1 MSTRTAE
8 FVAARVDDQRGVAE
22 ALDALR
28 RAGVPRDRIEVL
40 TSVPMPEPVLGGP
53 MRHTRLLRY
62 TFTGLVVGLLVGGF
76 FSIGTVF
83 LYPLLVGGQPY
94 VAPPALII
102 IYELTMF
109 CIVVFTVAGFV
120 RETRFVDRRPY
131 WEGVTRGETYVV
143 VDVPPDL
150 VATRIRSALQA
161 RGADVVEPEE
171 EIP

>member
-1 MSTRTAE
+1 MSTRPPE
-8 FVAARVDDQRGVAE
+8 FVAARVGDQRGVAD

-40 TSVPMPEPVLGGP
+40 SEVPVPEAVLGGP
-53 MRHTRLLRY
+53 MRHTRVLRY
-62 TFTGLVVGLLVGGF
+62 TFTGLVVGLVLGGF

-120 RETRFVDRRPY
+120 KETRVVDRRPY
-131 WEGVTRGETYVV
+131 WSGVTRGETFVV

-150 VATRIRSALQA
+150 VSTRIRAALEA
-161 RGADVVEPEE
+161 RGAEVVEAEE
-171 EIP
+171 ELP